1 MEIGIRAGEG
11 GRVFAPVLELTVETG
26 ADLSVRHLEGRIRR
40 AYPDGVIGLLGLGMA
55 SLAFGLIA
63 SLILAFTG
71 MWTPSG
77 VILLASLAVFGST
90 FGLSDVA
97 LRTVNTRGIHQ
108 RLVERVETAIEEE
121 RARGYR

>member
-1 MEIGIRAGEG
+1 MGHRWRQGAL
-11 GRVFAPVLELTVETG
+11 VL
-26 ADLSVRHLEGRIRR
+26 
-40 AYPDGVIGLLGLGMA
+40 GLLGLGMA